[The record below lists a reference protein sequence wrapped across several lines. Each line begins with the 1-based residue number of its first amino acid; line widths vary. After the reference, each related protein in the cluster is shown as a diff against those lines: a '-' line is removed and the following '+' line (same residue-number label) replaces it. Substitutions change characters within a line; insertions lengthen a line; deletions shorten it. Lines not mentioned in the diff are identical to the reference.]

1 MSMHRFRCRLIAT
14 RDAIDTEFQLSLL
27 RNRADRPPIPHALPA
42 QASYDQTPDDLG
54 AAACL
59 GVRALNADNTPDS
72 CAAAAGD
79 SDLPGAATAVVVWL
93 AVRGRAS
100 EFLCAGNRFGVE
112 FLGGGAS
119 AVVLRGTAKSL

>member
-79 SDLPGAATAVVVWL
+79 LPGAAAAVVVWL